1 MADDVIEMNGYRIA
15 VGEKWFCSELDL
27 GSLEWRDQDVD
38 RPGGDGR
45 LFGRDYA
52 DRKSTRLN
60 SSHR

>member
-38 RPGGDGR
+38 RPR
-45 LFGRDYA
+45 
-52 DRKSTRLN
+52 SEEHN
-60 SSHR
+60 V